1 MVSTHTHPMTLSD
14 GLETPLKS
22 AGMEN
27 LFQPLL
33 RLIATVGKESKNV
46 YRNCQFWDYAT
57 DVLLIN

>member
-1 MVSTHTHPMTLSD
+1 MTLSD
-14 GLETPLKS
+14 CLETPLKS

-46 YRNCQFWDYAT
+46 YRNCQF
-57 DVLLIN
+57 